1 MRKEDCLLDTIV
13 ALNAT
18 TATTAPLRR
27 GKVVGFGA
35 SEIVLV
41 EWPGGTISKASMRNL
56 LTEQEAD
63 IKEAKLLA
71 KEAELNREF
80 NEASKQIKDKLTTAS
95 NLIIEASKLAA
106 KNHTDL
112 QSMYDE
118 CRPLMQALDNAGWS
132 TSSMSC

>member
-18 TATTAPLRR
+18 TAPLHR

-35 SEIVLV
+35 SGIVIV
-41 EWPGGTISKASMRNL
+41 EWSSGSISKASMHNL

-63 IKEAKLLA
+63 IKEAELLAKEAELLA

-80 NEASKQIKDKLTTAS
+80 NEASKQIKDKLATAS
-95 NLIIEASKLAA
+95 NLIIEASKL
-106 KNHTDL
+106 
-112 QSMYDE
+112 SMYDE
-118 CRPLMQALDNAGWS
+118 CRPLMQALDKAGWS
-132 TSSMSC
+132 TSSRSC